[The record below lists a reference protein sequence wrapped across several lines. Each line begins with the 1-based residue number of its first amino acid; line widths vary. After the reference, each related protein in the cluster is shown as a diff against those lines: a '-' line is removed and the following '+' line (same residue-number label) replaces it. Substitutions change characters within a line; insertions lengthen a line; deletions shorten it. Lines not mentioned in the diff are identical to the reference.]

1 MSSRS
6 ASAAGC
12 VSLRAEKRLVTS
24 SRAAISRH
32 YTTGD
37 LSERVLAGL
46 RESGKTIDG
55 LRPED
60 LELFDQFHLRGD
72 AATRELAA
80 LAEVG
85 AGMHVLDIGSGIGGS
100 ARTLAHS
107 FGCRVTGIDLV
118 EEFCRVAGML
128 TARTGLSEH
137 VRFLQGEALTL
148 PFADAS
154 FDLVW
159 SQHVLMN
166 VADKAS
172 IYAQVQ
178 RILKPGGRYA
188 CYEIVAGSAGG
199 PDFPVPW
206 ASDATISH
214 LVTAPQMRDQL
225 AAAGFRVLTWNDD
238 TVNARAWIAAQRPH
252 RSGADSIIPA
262 RNCAIPAEAFRVMAR
277 NVRIALESDRMQVV
291 QAVLS
296 R

>member
-1 MSSRS
+1 MRT
-6 ASAAGC
+6 
-12 VSLRAEKRLVTS
+12 EKWLVTS

-37 LSERVLAGL
+37 LSERMLASL
-46 RESGKTIDG
+46 RESGKPIDG

-60 LELFDQFHLRGD
+60 LEPFDQFHLRGD
-72 AATRELAA
+72 TATRELAA

-85 AGMHVLDIGSGIGGS
+85 ADMQVLDIGSGIGGP
-100 ARTLAHS
+100 ARALAHA

-118 EEFCRVAGML
+118 EEFCRVAAML
-128 TARTGLSEH
+128 TTCTGLSDQ

-159 SQHVLMN
+159 SQHALMN
-166 VADKAS
+166 IADKVGV
-172 IYAQVQ
+172 YAQLRRV
-178 RILKPGGRYA
+178 LKPGGCYA
-188 CYEIVAGSAGG
+188 CYEIVAGPAGAH
-199 PDFPVPW
+199 DFPVPW
-206 ASDATISH
+206 ADDATISH
-214 LVTAPQMRDQL
+214 LVRAPQMRDQL
-225 AAAGFRVLTWNDD
+225 AAAGFRALAWNDD
-238 TVNARAWIAAQRPH
+238 TVNARAWIAAQRPS
-252 RSGADSIIPA
+252 RAGAESPTPA
-262 RNCAIPAEAFRVMAR
+262 RNCAVPAEAFRVMAR